1 MWMNATLLGRL
12 VVRIGR
18 LGIGGG
24 YPMWMN
30 ATLLGRLVVHI
41 GRLGIGGMDPT
52 VLGPIKYEFGTL
64 PPE

>member
-1 MWMNATLLGRL
+1 MD
-12 VVRIGR
+12 GR
-18 LGIGGG
+18 LGIGGDRQ
-24 YPMWMN
+24 MWMN